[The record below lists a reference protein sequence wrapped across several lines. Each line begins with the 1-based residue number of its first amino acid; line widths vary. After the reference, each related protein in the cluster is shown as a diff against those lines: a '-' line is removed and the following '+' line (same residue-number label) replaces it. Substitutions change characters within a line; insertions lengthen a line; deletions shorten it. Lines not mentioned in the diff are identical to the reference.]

1 MNFTQR
7 RKAPQFTFA
16 TLRENPCTGQGTQ
29 NLPNSAKQA
38 RTTKIRS
45 CMTVYDQ
52 ILTLLQSN
60 NVSFELHEHEPVR
73 TVAEVEAKLP
83 FLLDKMLKTV
93 AFRVKDGRYLLAG
106 LRGHDRIDYR
116 QLAVYCGVNRRAVES
131 MSPEAVAVELGFE
144 VGGVGPF
151 AVQPGVIVLLDE
163 HLAGLGTVYCGS
175 GRNTA
180 TLAIDI
186 ADLLRVCGGEV
197 VRLARGDE

>member
-1 MNFTQR
+1 M
-7 RKAPQFTFA
+7 
-16 TLRENPCTGQGTQ
+16 
-29 NLPNSAKQA
+29 S
-38 RTTKIRS
+38 
-45 CMTVYDQ
+45 VYEQ
-52 ILTLLQSN
+52 IVNVLQSHHIPYQ
-60 NVSFELHEHEPVR
+60 LHEHEPVR

-93 AFRVKDGRYLLAG
+93 AFRVKDGRFILAG

-116 QLAVYCGVNRRAVES
+116 QLAAYCGVNRRAVES
-131 MSPEAVAVELGFE
+131 MSPEAVEAELGFE

-151 AVQPGVIVLLDE
+151 ALQPEVIVLLDE
-163 HLAGLGTVYCGS
+163 QLAGLGTVYCGS

-197 VRLARGDE
+197 VRLARNDA